1 MTQAE
6 KHYQFIEELFEADQ
20 VLERFNEIEDID
32 FNKTSDD
39 LLVLTF
45 DDGSKI
51 LLNPALKSVEV
62 IEDS

>member
-6 KHYQFIEELFEADQ
+6 KHYQFVEELFEADQ

-32 FNKTSDD
+32 YDKTSDD
-39 LLVLTF
+39 LLILAF

-62 IEDS
+62 IENS